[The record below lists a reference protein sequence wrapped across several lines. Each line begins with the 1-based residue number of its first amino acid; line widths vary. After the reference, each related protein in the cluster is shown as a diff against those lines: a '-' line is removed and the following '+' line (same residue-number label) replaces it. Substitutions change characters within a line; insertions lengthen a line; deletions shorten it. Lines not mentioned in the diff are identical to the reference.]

1 MANTRK
7 RASAKHAK
15 PSGVTRL
22 EIAGY
27 KSISAPQSLEI
38 RPLTILAGA
47 NSSGKSSVMQ
57 PLLLLKQTLAEAS
70 DPGAILLDGPNVKFT
85 SAKQMLCKCRTDVCR
100 NGFAVGIEVDS
111 DRKVTTRYVMAD
123 GGFSIESMDY
133 QASGNPKIV
142 LKERMSHQEILP
154 QLPGSFEH
162 FPLRFAPGAKWKVTR
177 NRCFLEL
184 VLNARR
190 LGTLRLGL
198 IPPEKISLVVEGV
211 IHLPGLRGN
220 PEPTYPVRAVGRY
233 FPGLFQDYVASVI
246 DKWQARKDGALS
258 ALKSDLERLGL
269 TWTVQARHVSDTRV
283 ELRVGRLPRAARGGA
298 KDVVS
303 IADVGFGVSQ
313 ALPVVV
319 AVHAAR
325 PGQLVYIE
333 QPEIHLHPR
342 AQFAMAEILAD
353 AAKRGVRVVAETHSD
368 LLLLAIQSLVAEGKL
383 SPELV
388 QLHWFKRGLDG
399 CTEIKSAQLDDSGAF
414 GAEWP
419 EDFAATRLEIEN
431 RYLDAVEARHWKPK
445 HG

>member
-1 MANTRK
+1 LK
-7 RASAKHAK
+7 DLPAKVG
-15 PSGVTRL
+15 SGSKWR
-22 EIAGY
+22 
-27 KSISAPQSLEI
+27 
-38 RPLTILAGA
+38 
-47 NSSGKSSVMQ
+47 
-57 PLLLLKQTLAEAS
+57 
-70 DPGAILLDGPNVKFT
+70 
-85 SAKQMLCKCRTDVCR
+85 
-100 NGFAVGIEVDS
+100 
-111 DRKVTTRYVMAD
+111 
-123 GGFSIESMDY
+123 
-133 QASGNPKIV
+133 IV
-142 LKERMSHQEILP
+142 
-154 QLPGSFEH
+154 
-162 FPLRFAPGAKWKVTR
+162 R

-184 VLNARR
+184 GVAARGSGTIR
-190 LGTLRLGL
+190 LGVSPAAQARFLIEGL
-198 IPPEKISLVVEGV
+198 

-220 PEPTYPVRAVGRY
+220 PEPTYPVRAVGRN

-246 DKWQARKDGALS
+246 DKWQARKDSVFS

-269 TWTVQARHVSDTRV
+269 TWTVQAKHVSDTRV
-283 ELRVGRLPRAARGGA
+283 ELRVGRLPRAVRGGA
-298 KDVVS
+298 QVVS
-303 IADVGFGVSQ
+303 IADVGVGVSQ

-325 PGQLVYIE
+325 AGQLVYIE

-342 AQFAMAEILAD
+342 AQLAMAEILAD

-368 LLLLAIQSLVAEGKL
+368 LLLLAVQSLVAEGKL

>member
-1 MANTRK
+1 MRGWVK
-7 RASAKHAK
+7 PAK
-15 PSGVTRL
+15 PTAITRL
-22 EIAGY
+22 EVAGY

-85 SAKQMLCKCRTDVCR
+85 LAKHLLCLCKSNPCK
-100 NGFAVGIEVDS
+100 NSFSVGIEVAS
-111 DRKVTTRYVMAD
+111 QSTLTTKYVAADR
-123 GGFSIESMDY
+123 GFRIESMSY
-133 QASGNPKIV
+133 QESGKPDIV
-142 LKERMSHQEILP
+142 FKNDMSHSDISRQVP
-154 QLPGSFEH
+154 ADFKDFPAKVGS
-162 FPLRFAPGAKWKVTR
+162 GSKWRIVR

-184 VLNARR
+184 GVAARGSGTIR
-190 LGTLRLGL
+190 LGISPAAQARFLIEGL
-198 IPPEKISLVVEGV
+198 

-269 TWTVQARHVSDTRV
+269 TWTVQATHVSDTRV
-283 ELRVGRLPRAARGGA
+283 ELQVGRLPRAARGGA

-342 AQFAMAEILAD
+342 AQLAMAEILAD
-353 AAKRGVRVVAETHSD
+353 AAKRGVRVVAETHSS
-368 LLLLAIQSLVAEGKL
+368 LLLLGIQTLVAKGCL
-383 SPELV
+383 APELV
-388 QLHWFKRGLDG
+388 KLHWFSRGEDG
-399 CTEIKSAQLDDSGAF
+399 CTVVNSKDLDAKGAF
-414 GAEWP
+414 GDWP
-419 EDFAATRLEIEN
+419 EDFGKTELQAEGE
-431 RYLDAVEARHWKPK
+431 YLDAVEKSFAERKS
-445 HG
+445 